1 MNLLNIKI
9 KNLRTIKKL
18 DISLSLKRGVYAI
31 SGINGVGKS
40 TFFNVMA
47 KLVYRSALI
56 SYFAK
61 DGDSSTEVE
70 YSYDNIFNSWHKQS
84 GQWRAKDRTGGE
96 LFFSGIY
103 EASIIYGNR
112 FIDADKKKIHAIYK
126 LIDSDLCPAS
136 DFVCQNLGNILK
148 GDSGYYN
155 GLKKVKSAKHAAS
168 LGFNSPPYLIDID
181 GHRVHQYKMSTGEFL
196 MIGLL
201 SYIKRRIDYSSHSND
216 VTLLLLDEID
226 LALHPSAQIRLIKF
240 LNEISSKHNL
250 CIYFSTHSI
259 QILSAIRKDN
269 IYFLERRVDG
279 SVEVTN
285 PCYPIYASR
294 SIYEP
299 DGFDFIILLEDE
311 LAKKIVDSIISRN
324 QLNSAKLI
332 RTIPCG
338 GWEKVIELQREIN
351 ISKLAGH
358 SCKTISILDGDIKAL
373 FDDKF
378 NKEDSNGNSLL
389 PKQNIKFLPVKS
401 LEKYLRENLYLNP
414 KTALINR
421 IGDEY
426 FHVESLTS
434 ILDSY
439 RARKDSA
446 HDSTGKGLLMV
457 LNSCAVQQG
466 HNSDVFTQTLCMMIA
481 SMFEEESLEKAL
493 IRELQ

>member
-9 KNLRTIKKL
+9 SNLRTIKSL
-18 DISLSLKRGVYAI
+18 DISLNLNRGVYAI

-40 TFFNVMA
+40 TFFNVMS

-70 YSYDNIFNSWHKQS
+70 YSHGDMINTWHKQS
-84 GQWRAKDRTGGE
+84 GQWRAKNKRGGE
-96 LFFSGIY
+96 LFFPGIY

-112 FIDADKKKIHAIYK
+112 FIDADKKKIYAIYK
-126 LIDSDLCPAS
+126 LADKDLCPAS
-136 DFVCQNLGNILK
+136 DFVYQNLGIILK
-148 GDSGYYN
+148 GDIEYYK
-155 GLKKVKSAKHAAS
+155 GLKKVKSVKHAAA
-168 LGFNSPPYLIDID
+168 LGFNSPPYLIDI
-181 GHRVHQYKMSTGEFL
+181 GSHRVHQYKMSTGEFL

-201 SYIKRRIDYSSHSND
+201 SYIKKRIDYSSHLNN

-226 LALHPSAQIRLIKF
+226 LALHPSAQVRLIKF
-240 LNEISSKHNL
+240 LNEISAKHNL

-269 IYFLERRVDG
+269 IYFLERGIDG
-279 SVEVTN
+279 AVSVTN

-311 LAKKIVDSIISRN
+311 LAKRIVDSIISKN
-324 QLNSAKLI
+324 GLNSAKLI

-338 GWEKVIELQREIN
+338 GWEKVIELQKEIN
-351 ISKLAGH
+351 TSKLAGH
-358 SCKTISILDGDIKAL
+358 SCKTIAILDGDAEVL
-373 FDDKF
+373 FD
-378 NKEDSNGNSLL
+378 NKYKKLDENGNSLP
-389 PKQNIKFLPVKS
+389 PKQNIKFLPIKS
-401 LEKYLRENLYLNP
+401 LEKYLREQLYLNP
-414 KTALINR
+414 NIELINR

-434 ILDSY
+434 ILQSY
-439 RARKDSA
+439 RERKDSIK
-446 HDSTGKGLLMV
+446 DDTGKGLLSV
-457 LNSCAVQQG
+457 LKACAVQQG
-466 HNSDVFTQTLCMMIA
+466 HNSDVFTQMICMMIA
-481 SMFEEESLEKAL
+481 SMFEADSLEKAL
-493 IRELQ
+493 VRELQ